1 MPATLG
7 NGRSIQGRLKR
18 RHITNPLRN
27 IFSAPGSSPRDSF
40 AGPRMVD
47 ERACAFA
54 TRRRYWAFQLGV
66 GIGVV
71 RCAWRLPLH
80 ESPTYAQH
88 FAAQKYSHKSFLQRT
103 AVRANS
109 TYGAIECPKPAGD
122 RPFDRLERPELW
134 VPELS
139 RQARLH
145 VLQDALPQ
153 DVLPGREQPSSSN
166 AYGLCETTA

>member
-1 MPATLG
+1 M
-7 NGRSIQGRLKR
+7 SE
-18 RHITNPLRN
+18 H
-27 IFSAPGSSPRDSF
+27 APSPPVEGI
-40 AGPRMVD
+40 GPSN
-47 ERACAFA
+47 
-54 TRRRYWAFQLGV
+54 LGV